1 MKSSNQAESP
11 KLRVTT
17 SLRLPGTRTF
27 APADSEQ
34 QLDQGAQQTRP
45 MAGPCIGWGW
55 TTREVSCVQ
64 LLKMAV
70 SFITRLLTLALGYA
84 YPAYDCYKTLELNTP
99 QMEQLRFWCQYWI
112 LLAFLTAFERF
123 ADCAVSWLPMYGE
136 AKLALVVYLWH
147 PNTMGAGR
155 VYGDYLRP
163 FLAAHEADIDRGLLE
178 LRARAAD
185 ATASHLQAAVSLGR
199 AFLFEVVRR
208 VSSRLQATRSPAGQG
223 Q

>member
-1 MKSSNQAESP
+1 
-11 KLRVTT
+11 
-17 SLRLPGTRTF
+17 
-27 APADSEQ
+27 
-34 QLDQGAQQTRP
+34 
-45 MAGPCIGWGW
+45 
-55 TTREVSCVQ
+55 
-64 LLKMAV
+64 MAV